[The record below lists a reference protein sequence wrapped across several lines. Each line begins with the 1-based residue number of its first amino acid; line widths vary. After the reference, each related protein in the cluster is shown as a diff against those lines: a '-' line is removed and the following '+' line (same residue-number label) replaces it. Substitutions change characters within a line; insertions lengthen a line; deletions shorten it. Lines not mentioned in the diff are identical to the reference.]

1 MTWCKTRTISL
12 KHKKNQILT
21 NMFVFR
27 TRSNRS
33 DHIIIPKNTYFD
45 HLHIKVSTFLIKVIQ
60 SKTKMDEYSAIHEI
74 SILIHV
80 NEDNITHTCRNTCT
94 IF

>member
-1 MTWCKTRTISL
+1 
-12 KHKKNQILT
+12 
-21 NMFVFR
+21 MFVFR

-80 NEDNITHTCRNTCT
+80 NEDNITHTCRNTYMYYFFRLH